1 MSNPEEV
8 SEVASP
14 HRPKRRLRSP
24 KTWLIIGLSLVV
36 LVGVGIGSFV
46 LLSPRRSM
54 VPRTTTA
61 VVTKGTQT
69 ATVSIDGTLSP
80 QKQANLNFSVSGQV
94 TKVYVKAGQKVTKG
108 QKLATIDS
116 SSLTDAVDLAAAN
129 LTSAKA
135 NYSEVSD
142 SGTSAAKKS
151 ARAQVSSAAASLAS
165 AKEDRKAATV
175 RSSMNGTIASVDI
188 SVGDQVTGTSSS
200 SSSSGSTR
208 TSSSTSTTSSA
219 AEIVVIA
226 TSAWKLEGTV
236 GAADLSSTKAGQSAV
251 VTVES
256 TQLTGK
262 ISSVGIVST
271 TTDSNGA
278 AAFPVVVNITGTQTH
293 LYSGTTATA
302 LVTTGTYSDVLTVA
316 TDAITGQGGKTMVTK
331 IAGDGTTSVV
341 EVTVGRTFGD
351 VTEIKKGLSEGDKVQ
366 ITVRPTATSTSGASG
381 GGGLFGGGGGAAAG
395 GGGPNQ

>member
-1 MSNPEEV
+1 
-8 SEVASP
+8 
-14 HRPKRRLRSP
+14 
-24 KTWLIIGLSLVV
+24 LIIGLSLVV